1 MLSNPREV
9 GDRVERDREEKR
21 GQRRRREGT
30 RKGGEKGDL
39 IRAGS
44 GTLTVVVEEDKHG
57 VSASKESELAVHN
70 VRWSDNPL
78 RGCVKIAQ
86 AAVDDTEKFSR
97 NDLAR
102 LLG

>member
-9 GDRVERDREEKR
+9 GDRVERDREER
-21 GQRRRREGT
+21 TEQRRREGT

-70 VRWSDNPL
+70 CHRRIILCEV
-78 RGCVKIAQ
+78 A
-86 AAVDDTEKFSR
+86 
-97 NDLAR
+97 
-102 LLG
+102 

>member
-9 GDRVERDREEKR
+9 WDRVERDREEKDR
-21 GQRRRREGT
+21 GGGGKEHG

-70 VRWSDNPL
+70 CHR
-78 RGCVKIAQ
+78 RKILCKVA
-86 AAVDDTEKFSR
+86 
-97 NDLAR
+97 
-102 LLG
+102 

>member
-9 GDRVERDREEKR
+9 GDRVERDREER
-21 GQRRRREGT
+21 ERTEEDWRREGT
-30 RKGGEKGDL
+30 RKGGENGDL

-70 VRWSDNPL
+70 CGHWLILCEV
-78 RGCVKIAQ
+78 A
-86 AAVDDTEKFSR
+86 
-97 NDLAR
+97 
-102 LLG
+102 

>member
-9 GDRVERDREEKR
+9 GDRVESDREER
-21 GQRRRREGT
+21 TEQRRREGT

-44 GTLTVVVEEDKHG
+44 GTRTVVVEEDKHG

-70 VRWSDNPL
+70 CHRRIILCEV
-78 RGCVKIAQ
+78 A
-86 AAVDDTEKFSR
+86 
-97 NDLAR
+97 
-102 LLG
+102 